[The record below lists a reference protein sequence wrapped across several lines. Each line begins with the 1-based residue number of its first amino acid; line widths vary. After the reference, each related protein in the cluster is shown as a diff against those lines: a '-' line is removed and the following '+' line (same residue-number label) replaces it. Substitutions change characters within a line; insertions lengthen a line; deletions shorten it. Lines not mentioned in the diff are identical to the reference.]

1 MRKTSALLLGS
12 LLAAAAGSAAAAISD
27 PVMLDS
33 GAVSGKVENGVAA
46 YKGIPFAAPPVGEL
60 RWQAPQAVPKWQGV
74 RAADQYGHVCVQPAG
89 GRGYTNIAL
98 LPQGPTA
105 SEDCL
110 YLNVW
115 TPASSPSAKLPVMVY
130 IYGGAFTQ
138 GAGSIPL
145 YDGTNLAKKGV
156 IVVTMNYRLGAFGFF
171 AHPALTKESEHHA
184 SGDYGLMDMLASLR
198 WVQRNIAGFGG
209 DPANVTVFGQSAGAM
224 AIAAL
229 VGSPRSAGLFK
240 RAISESGAW
249 MGLGPGRMRTL
260 DQAEQA
266 GAKEAQALGAE
277 TAEALRKLP
286 ADEVAAKLRGAGMIV
301 DGYVIPEDVT
311 HVFEQGKQQP
321 VDVLVGSNK
330 DEGSFF
336 GGRGASAEQF
346 KKQQSAR
353 WGTLAEKFFMQYSA
367 DTDAEAAKSSEAVF
381 RDGAAWLMR
390 LYANYQA
397 EKGQAAYVYYFAQ
410 NPPGKEGQPYRAAT
424 HAAELPYV
432 FDNLGQLPLYPDNSD
447 PVKAKASAPDRK
459 VAELMSSYWTNFA
472 RTGNPNGAGLPQWPA
487 FKNVDQGQAM
497 VLKAQP
503 QVEQIPSPAKLEL
516 FDKLFHKMEAGGAS
530 AD

>member
-1 MRKTSALLLGS
+1 MRKASALLLGS
-12 LLAAAAGSAAAAISD
+12 MLAAAAGSAAAAISD

-33 GAVSGKVENGVAA
+33 GAVSGKVENAVAVF
-46 YKGIPFAAPPVGEL
+46 KGIPFAAPPVGDL
-60 RWQAPQAVPKWQGV
+60 RWKAPQPAPTWQGV
-74 RAADQYGHVCVQPAG
+74 RPADDYGHVCLQPAG

-98 LPQGPTA
+98 LPDGPTA

-115 TPASSPSAKLPVMVY
+115 TPASSPAAKLPVMVY
-130 IYGGAFTQ
+130 IYGGAFSQ

-171 AHPALTKESEHHA
+171 AHPALTKESAHHA

-209 DPANVTVFGQSAGAM
+209 DPGNVTVFGQSAGAM

-229 VGSPRSAGLFK
+229 VGSPQSAGLFK

-249 MGLGPGRMRTL
+249 MGLGPGRMRRL
-260 DQAEQA
+260 EQAERA
-266 GAKEAQALGAE
+266 GAKEAQAIGAE
-277 TAEALRKLP
+277 TAAALRKLP
-286 ADEVAAKLRGAGMIV
+286 AEEVAKKLRGAGMIV
-301 DGYVIPEDVT
+301 DGYVIPKDVT
-311 HVFEQGKQQP
+311 QVFEQGNQQP

-336 GGRGASAEQF
+336 GGRGANAEQF

-353 WGTLAEKFFMQYSA
+353 WGNLAGAFFKQYSA
-367 DTDAEAAKSSEAVF
+367 DTDAEAAKSAQAVF

-390 LYANYQA
+390 VYANYQA

-410 NPPGKEGQPYRAAT
+410 NPPGQEGQPYRGAT
-424 HAAELPYV
+424 HASELPYV
-432 FDNLGQLPLYPDNSD
+432 FDNLGKLPLYPDNSD
-447 PVKAKASAPDRK
+447 PVKAKASAPDQK
-459 VAELMSSYWTNFA
+459 VAGLMSSYWTNFA
-472 RTGNPNGAGLPQWPA
+472 KTGDPNGPGLPRWPA
-487 FKNVDQGQAM
+487 FKNVDKGRVM

-503 QVEQIPSPAKLEL
+503 AVEQIPSPAKLEL
-516 FDKLFHKMEAGGAS
+516 FDELFRKMEGGA
-530 AD
+530 D